1 MIKRFLVLALLLAGM
16 ATAQAAPAGY
26 GGTLRMVTVSASG
39 TFDPQVNYTL
49 RYAQLFQMLYDGL
62 VTFAKTGGPQSVT
75 IVPDLATAVPVP
87 TDHGL
92 TYQFTLRTGIK
103 FSNGEKVTTA
113 AVVHSFRR
121 LFKVN
126 SPNAGTWY
134 DVIVGG
140 RRCLAH
146 PHSCKLQGLVADPAT
161 NSIIFHLRHPD
172 AEFLDQLA
180 LAFAAILPVNTPDH
194 NMGTTPIP
202 GTGAYAVKSYDP
214 STGLVMV
221 RNPYFHQWSVL
232 AQPKGFPNV
241 ITYRFGLSAE
251 SQVTAIEN
259 GQYDWMF
266 EDVPADRLNEIATKY
281 TKQVHITPTNW
292 TVYVP
297 MNVNIPPFNNKDARL
312 AVEYAM
318 NRESAVK
325 LAGGN
330 RLAIPTCVTLP
341 PKMPGYSPYCPFTKN
356 PGKTWTVPDWRLARH
371 YMKKSGM
378 IGQKVTVITSLQAP
392 YRQIGVYTQD
402 VLNRLGFKASVKAI
416 SPNIDFTYIQNTN
429 NHVQISITD
438 WAQDYPAPSDFLN
451 VLYSCNSFHRG
462 SDSSINISGFCDPA
476 IDAEMAKAERVSLK
490 HPNQANLL
498 WGHIDHQI
506 TRRAAAVNLFSFE
519 RLDFVSARL
528 RNFQF
533 SGEYFFLPQLA
544 QIKPKVQP

>member
-1 MIKRFLVLALLLAGM
+1 MIKRFFALLLLLASVS
-16 ATAQAAPAGY
+16 TAHAAPPGS
-26 GGTLRMVTVSASG
+26 GGTLRLVTISASG

-49 RYAQLFQMLYDGL
+49 RYAELFQMLYDGL
-62 VTFAKTGGPQSVT
+62 VSFAKTGGAQSVT
-75 IVPDLATAVPVP
+75 IVPDLATTVPVP
-87 TDHGL
+87 TDGGL
-92 TYQFTLRTGIK
+92 TYRFTLRTGIT
-103 FSNGEKVTTA
+103 FSNGQPLTTK

-121 LFKVN
+121 IFKVN

-140 RRCLAH
+140 RRCLSH
-146 PHSCKLQGLVADPAT
+146 PHSCKLQGLTVNPAT
-161 NSIIFHLRHPD
+161 NSIVFHLRHPD

-180 LAFAAILPVNTPDH
+180 LAFAAILPANTPDRD
-194 NMGTTPIP
+194 MGTTPIP
-202 GTGAYAVKSYDP
+202 GTGAYMVKSYDP
-214 STGLVMV
+214 STGLTMV
-221 RNPYFHQWSVL
+221 RNPYFKQWSAL
-232 AQPKGFPNV
+232 AQPTGFPNI

-259 GQYDWMF
+259 NQYDWMF

-281 TKQVHITPTNW
+281 TKQVHIDPTNW

-318 NRESAVK
+318 NRESTVK

-341 PKMPGYSPYCPFTKN
+341 PKMPGYSAYCPFTKH
-356 PGKTWTVPDWRLARH
+356 PGASWTAPNWPRARAL
-371 YMKKSGM
+371 MKKSGM

-402 VLNRLGFKASVKAI
+402 VLNRLGFRATVKAI
-416 SPNIDFTYIQNTN
+416 SPNIDFSYIQNTN

-451 VLYSCNSFHRG
+451 VLYSCHSFHKG

-476 IDAEMAKAERVSLK
+476 IDTEMAKAELISLK
-490 HPNQANLL
+490 HPNQANQL

-506 TRRAAAVNLFSFE
+506 TRRAASVNLFSFE

-528 RNFQF
+528 KHFRF

-544 QIKPKVQP
+544 QVKP